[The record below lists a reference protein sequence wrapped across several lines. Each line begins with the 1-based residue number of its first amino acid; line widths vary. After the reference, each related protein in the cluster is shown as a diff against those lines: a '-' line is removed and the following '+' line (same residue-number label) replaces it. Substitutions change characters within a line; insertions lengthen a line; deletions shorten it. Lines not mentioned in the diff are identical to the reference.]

1 MRPKTKVHFRFP
13 GPNRCGIYMSVDVVE
28 VHIGGGHYTWT
39 CPKSCIFIGG
49 KTMVFIQWVPKTQR
63 FAISNSV
70 PEYEK
75 WISVHTSGGTLN
87 TRIGAQYRC
96 VSLQI
101 GPRCVL
107 LLASKARSIKMQRA
121 LLRVCLPGCAARH
134 RLRA

>member
-1 MRPKTKVHFRFP
+1 MDVSEKLYIYRRENDGVH
-13 GPNRCGIYMSVDVVE
+13 
-28 VHIGGGHYTWT
+28 GHK
-39 CPKSCIFIGG
+39 P
-49 KTMVFIQWVPKTQR
+49 VQWVPKTQR

-87 TRIGAQYRC
+87 TRIGAQDRC